1 MSRPAA
7 LEGRLGHRFGNS
19 ALLEQALTH
28 SSCGP
33 QNNERLEF
41 LGDGVLG
48 CAVAEELY
56 ARFPQLPEGK
66 LTRLRASLV
75 REEALAE
82 VAGELGL
89 APFLR
94 LGEGETSSAQEP
106 RASILAD
113 AVEALVGAVFL
124 DGGYDAARKAVLHAF
139 GPLIERL
146 DPEHPAKDPKTQ
158 LQERLQA
165 ARQRLPEYRVLS
177 VQGAAHRQSFEVEC
191 VVADAGLSA
200 TGSGTS
206 RQRAEQQA
214 ALAMLEKLEGNDKGR
229 DSNA

>member
-1 MSRPAA
+1 MSGPAA
-7 LEGRLGHRFGNS
+7 LEKRLGHRFGNS
-19 ALLEQALTH
+19 TLLERALTH
-28 SSCGP
+28 RSCGP
-33 QNNERLEF
+33 ENNERLEF

-89 APFLR
+89 AGFLR
-94 LGEGETSSAQEP
+94 LGEGESSSAQEP
-106 RASILAD
+106 RPSILAD
-113 AVEALVGAVFL
+113 ALEAVVGAIFL
-124 DGGYDAARKAVLHAF
+124 DGGYDAARNAVLHAF

-146 DPEHPAKDPKTQ
+146 DPERPAKDPKTQ
-158 LQERLQA
+158 LQEQLQA

-177 VQGAAHRQSFEVEC
+177 VRGAAHRQSFEVEC
-191 VVADAGLSA
+191 VALDAGLSA

-214 ALAMLEKLEGNDKGR
+214 ALAMLEKIEK
-229 DSNA
+229 SKA